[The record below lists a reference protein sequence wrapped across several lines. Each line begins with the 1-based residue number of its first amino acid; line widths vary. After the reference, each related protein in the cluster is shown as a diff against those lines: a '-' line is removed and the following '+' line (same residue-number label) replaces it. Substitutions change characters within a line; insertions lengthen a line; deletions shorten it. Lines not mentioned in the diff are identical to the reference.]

1 MSPQIFAFGVGCL
14 AALFVLS
21 ALPGR
26 LLKVMPPPV
35 WVFFAGT
42 VVSTFILMLD
52 IRYLIDV
59 PDSVKHGVVFARVR

>member
-1 MSPQIFAFGVGCL
+1 MSHQVCALGIGCL

-35 WVFFAGT
+35 WVFLARHAGQHIHPEVGQVT
-42 VVSTFILMLD
+42 T
-52 IRYLIDV
+52 
-59 PDSVKHGVVFARVR
+59 